1 MDQQD
6 YPLGDLKVTHRFSC
20 CSTERMCLLVVLLV
34 PGEGAKKTPKRL
46 PKDVKKAPPCG
57 GAFLCVCW
65 LLKWMEHTLQSQLAA
80 FSYAIVSTSDAAVIE
95 AESTSTSWIKISAS
109 VAELPVVS
117 MCT

>member
-1 MDQQD
+1 MEQQD
-6 YPLGDLKVTHRFSC
+6 YFLVDLKVTHRFSC

-34 PGEGAKKTPKRL
+34 PGEGPKKTPQRL

-80 FSYAIVSTSDAAVIE
+80 FSYANTNTAAAATMAVP
-95 AESTSTSWIKISAS
+95 AASESSVAIWYVPAVKSPSAS
-109 VAELPVVS
+109 A
-117 MCT
+117 